1 MSTIKARQ
9 FHLIEDLD
17 IAAITLGLV
26 ERVEAA
32 AVKVTGTFKVW
43 AARSRDRH
51 YLGQMSN
58 HMMRDIGLTH
68 ADIELELNKYFWQ
81 K

>member
-17 IAAITLGLV
+17 IAAITYGIV
-26 ERVEAA
+26 EKFEAFA
-32 AVKVTGTFKVW
+32 RKIIHTINVW
-43 AARSRDRH
+43 TSRSRERYH
-51 YLGQMSN
+51 LGQMSN
-58 HMMRDIGLTH
+58 HLMQDIGLTR
-68 ADIELELNKYFWQ
+68 ADVALEVNKYFWQ